1 MQSNRT
7 WMETVKRAY
16 QRYDQFMEKQ
26 GFPVVLTVCVLVIV
40 LSALYTFHFREQ
52 WDTEREMAEMQQE
65 IAAAGA
71 QSDQTLQEAQKLVS
85 SQKASQIAVP
95 TEAPF
100 RFSQPVEGFLD
111 RDFSMT
117 EPQYYPQA
125 NYWRL
130 HPGIDLQAEYGAIVT
145 ACSDGEVLRVWEDN
159 ELGLCIRIRHG
170 YGYESVYAG
179 LSNAS
184 YVKAGDPVRRG
195 QTIGHLGNGVLAE
208 SDAQPHLHFEMTVG
222 DLAVDPL
229 EYFSEDA
236 LASLKVDSS
245 FENKE

>member
-1 MQSNRT
+1 MQQNNRFLQGLR
-7 WMETVKRAY
+7 KAY
-16 QRYDQFMEKQ
+16 ARYDQLMEKQ
-26 GFPVVLTVCVLVIV
+26 GFAIVLIVCVLVIV

-179 LSNAS
+179 LSDAS
-184 YVKAGDPVRRG
+184 YVKTGDPIRRG

-208 SDAQPHLHFEMTVG
+208 SDAQPHLHFAVWKGST
-222 DLAVDPL
+222 AVDPVEL
-229 EYFSEDA
+229 FLGLDAEDIR
-236 LASLKVDSS
+236 
-245 FENKE
+245 